1 LTHHARELEVLA
13 VEIKGSFC
21 GPNPPD
27 NVPPFLA
34 KDVTV
39 IVFELA
45 HSEHVELIDIPA
57 ADDIKGE
64 TALPNMVGRDH
75 LLGRQDRMKKR
86 DMDCVEDS
94 YVVGLGQQPRSPGN
108 SFENRSLEVSLATIA
123 FPAPYRHDAFQS
135 AAVGHLRQLQIVL
148 PARVPALRNL
158 GRRYPAGAVGGKQPQ
173 FEPIAIE
180 ICRCAWP

>member
-1 LTHHARELEVLA
+1 MRLVSLNAFDRLFGRQRLIELQVGVTDGKRAAGGGKSGIHHQEPRPTPRSGLTHQACELEVLA

-86 DMDCVEDS
+86 HMECAEDS
-94 YVVGLGQQPRSPGN
+94 YVVGLG
-108 SFENRSLEVSLATIA
+108 E
-123 FPAPYRHDAFQS
+123 
-135 AAVGHLRQLQIVL
+135 
-148 PARVPALRNL
+148 
-158 GRRYPAGAVGGKQPQ
+158 
-173 FEPIAIE
+173 
-180 ICRCAWP
+180 